1 MCERTQSAIA
11 MRTVFLDTETTGLRG
26 CYADG
31 SDEIVELAILD
42 NRGKPL
48 VNQVVRPA
56 RRKLWPE
63 AQRIHGISP
72 AMVANAPKLDE
83 LLPQLARAIHGCVV
97 VIYNAAFD
105 RQFFPSELFDDS
117 RVECAM
123 LRYAAWKGDWN
134 PRYANPRW
142 HKLHVAA
149 RDTGFRTDIEWHRA
163 LGDTMACR
171 HVWRYLE
178 RCR

>member
-1 MCERTQSAIA
+1 MRSPIA
-11 MRTVFLDTETTGLRG
+11 MKTIFLDTETTGLRG
-26 CYADG
+26 CYAGG

-48 VNQVVRPA
+48 VDQLVRPS
-56 RRKLWPE
+56 RRKSWPE

-72 AMVANAPKLDE
+72 SMVAGAPTLDA
-83 LLPQLARAIHGCVV
+83 LLPEIAELIRDCLV

-105 RQFFPSELFDDS
+105 LQFFPAELFASS

-123 LRYAAWKGDWN
+123 LRYAEWKGDWN
-134 PRYANPRW
+134 PRYGNPRW

-149 RDTGFRTDIEWHRA
+149 HATGFDADVQWHRA
-163 LGDTMACR
+163 LCDTLACR

-178 RCR
+178 RCG